1 MMFEND
7 GACVSIEAFQWK
19 SWNALWHLR
28 THQLAEQGIA
38 IADEV
43 PSQPDLNS
51 PYEKDYHRLGQ
62 VYQKSRGNFW
72 IAWIDDDPVGHIGAE
87 DKEVYIELRRMYVR
101 QEYRRLGIGTQL
113 VQVLIER
120 CRDQKVS
127 KIELWTAKN
136 GLGHFLYE
144 KLGFLEVKKDKKTVT
159 NEKGEIRMRVVLR
172 EDAI

>member
-1 MMFEND
+1 
-7 GACVSIEAFQWK
+7 
-19 SWNALWHLR
+19 
-28 THQLAEQGIA
+28 
-38 IADEV
+38 
-43 PSQPDLNS
+43 
-51 PYEKDYHRLGQ
+51 
-62 VYQKSRGNFW
+62 
-72 IAWIDDDPVGHIGAE
+72 
-87 DKEVYIELRRMYVR
+87 MYVR
-101 QEYRRLGIGTQL
+101 QAYRRLGIGTQL

-159 NEKGEIRMRVVLR
+159 NEKGEIRMRLVLR